1 MKNEKYTVFLF
12 NEIPYQTSKAL
23 IFIND
28 EQMIVKLL
36 YVPTTYVPLC
46 VLSLLIQIQTKA

>member
-12 NEIPYQTSKAL
+12 NEIRYQTSKAL
-23 IFIND
+23 IIIND

-36 YVPTTYVPLC
+36 YVPTPNVPLC